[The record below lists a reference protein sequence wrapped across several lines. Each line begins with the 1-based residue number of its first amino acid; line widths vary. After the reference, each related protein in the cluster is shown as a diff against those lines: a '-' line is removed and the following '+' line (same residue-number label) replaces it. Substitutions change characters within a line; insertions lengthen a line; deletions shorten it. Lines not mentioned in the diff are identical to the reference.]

1 MSISNSPRFI
11 NTPTLLEEYH
21 EDQKGYDQAV
31 SEDLAVALSRE
42 YDRVDGNEEFY
53 KAIFSHMTLPSVA
66 VVSGNEGF
74 FEGIKKAIDVVIQ
87 AVKDFFK
94 WLFTF
99 FTGKKEVVTRKAET
113 LALDIDKH
121 GVNTDEIPYPRD
133 YTDIYDKPTKP
144 DAGLAWMSR
153 AMADCE
159 TAMNHVGM
167 YIGVLQAASNSL
179 TADNLVLGKD
189 AGANF
194 KAANKKILDATKTAL
209 NIKAFNESTVFFG
222 LNDFKM
228 DESGKLHELP
238 SPPNPAKDPK
248 FRTDQS
254 EVLGL
259 MKKHKALVEKAD
271 DMMKHSVKLEK
282 EFIKTLNREL
292 ELSKKAAG
300 KDTPYTSTVGEV
312 QTILRNAMANLK
324 LMEVMIFRAVFASLS
339 ILKAT
344 VKKG

>member
-1 MSISNSPRFI
+1 MSISDSPRFI
-11 NTPTLLEEYH
+11 NTPTLLEEYQA
-21 EDQKGYDQAV
+21 DQKGYDEVV
-31 SEDLAVALSRE
+31 SEDATIALSRE

-53 KAIFSHMTLPSVA
+53 KAIFSHIALPSVA

-74 FEGIKKAIDVVIQ
+74 FEGVKKAVDVVIQ

-99 FTGKKEVVTRKAET
+99 FTGKKEVVTRKTET
-113 LALDIDKH
+113 FELDVDKH
-121 GVNTDEIPYPRD
+121 GVNTGEIPYPRD
-133 YTDIYDKPTKP
+133 YADIYDKPTKP
-144 DAGLAWMSR
+144 DGGLGWMSR
-153 AMADCE
+153 AMTDCE

-167 YIGVLQAASNSL
+167 YIGVLQSASNTL
-179 TADNLVLGKD
+179 TADNLMLGKD

-222 LNDFKM
+222 MNDFKM
-228 DESGKLHELP
+228 DENGKLHEVP

-254 EVLGL
+254 EVRSLL
-259 MKKHKALVEKAD
+259 KKHKALIEKAD
-271 DMMKHSVKLEK
+271 EMVQHSVRLEK
-282 EFIKTLNREL
+282 EFIKTLNSEL
-292 ELSKKAAG
+292 ELSKKASAS
-300 KDTPYTSTVGEV
+300 DVPYTSTVSEV
-312 QTILRNAMANLK
+312 QSILRNAMANLK
-324 LMEVMIFRAVFASLS
+324 LMEVIIFRAVFASLS